1 MGIMMVIY
9 GYNSSLYHHF
19 SRKIGWIPMDVP
31 RLLHGSAAPP
41 CIDPEPRRLHR
52 RDKVERLVKAM
63 ERHGAPWSAME
74 LLQGGAPFD
83 S

>member
-19 SRKIGWIPMDVP
+19 SRKLGWVPMDVP

-52 RDKVERLVKAM
+52 RETVERLVS
-63 ERHGAPWSAME
+63 ESHGAPWSC
-74 LLQGGAPFD
+74 
-83 S
+83 